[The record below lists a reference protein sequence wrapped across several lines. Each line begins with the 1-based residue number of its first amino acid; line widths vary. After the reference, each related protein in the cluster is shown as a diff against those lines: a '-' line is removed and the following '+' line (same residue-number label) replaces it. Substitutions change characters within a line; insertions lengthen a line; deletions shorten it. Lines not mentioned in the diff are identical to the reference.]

1 MTLRTFFSRYWS
13 LRPGPGDVIALTLLT
28 IAFMLVF
35 GWPAWVSVL
44 AAVTLFALSMAVF
57 AALELANDAASPAA
71 APVTPAGPAAP
82 AQESNEPE
90 APAGT
95 AFAVDEP
102 DAAHYVHLRP
112 GDGES

>member
-1 MTLRTFFSRYWS
+1 MNTRTFFSHYWS
-13 LRPGPGDVIALTLLT
+13 LRPGPGDVVALTLLT

-44 AAVTLFALSMAVF
+44 AAVALFALSMAVF
-57 AALELANDAASPAA
+57 AALELANDAASPQGT
-71 APVTPAGPAAP
+71 PVDPAGPAAP
-82 AQESNEPE
+82 AQKSDEPE
-90 APAGT
+90 APAGS

-102 DAAHYVHLRP
+102 DAARYVHLRP

>member
-1 MTLRTFFSRYWS
+1 MSFRTFFSRYWS

-44 AAVTLFALSMAVF
+44 AAVALFALSMAVF
-57 AALELANDAASPAA
+57 ATLELANDAASPPGESGQDEPA
-71 APVTPAGPAAP
+71 VLPAGGD
-82 AQESNEPE
+82 EPD

-102 DAAHYVHLRP
+102 DAARYVRLRP
-112 GDGES
+112 GDGDS